1 MNKNGKINA
10 QTIGIIVISIM
21 ALIALITGFI
31 ISKNAN
37 KGKDTS
43 KESTEILDSFYKYM
57 GSDEEKIIY
66 YGSSS
71 CSYCELQTPIIEQI
85 KEDYDIDYLYIDA
98 TKLSSDDKNE
108 ILKVLDVEGSTPTIA
123 VVKDDSV
130 IDVNVGYMDG
140 KATVEFLKDNK
151 ILKDDATYKP
161 EENLTFIGFNE
172 YKDLVSKDDTMVIV
186 IGQTTCS
193 HCIAAKPVLSRV
205 AGNYNITINYLN
217 LTELSS
223 DEQNE
228 LIESLKNLGYE
239 DAENLGTPLTI
250 IVKNKHIEGTIEGEN
265 PPSYFTRQFKKYG
278 VITE

>member
-37 KGKDTS
+37 KGKNTS

-57 GSDEEKIIY
+57 GNDEEKIIY

-123 VVKDDSV
+123 IVKDDSV

-140 KATVEFLKDNK
+140 KATIEFLKDNK

-172 YKDLVSKDDTMVIV
+172 YKDLVSKDDTTVIV

>member
-21 ALIALITGFI
+21 ALIALIAGFI

-71 CSYCELQTPIIEQI
+71 CSYCELQTPIMEQI
-85 KEDYDIDYLYIDA
+85 KKDYDIDYLYIDA

-140 KATVEFLKDNK
+140 TTTVEFLKDNK

-172 YKDLVSKDDTMVIV
+172 YKDLVSKDDTTVIV

-193 HCIAAKPVLSRV
+193 HCIAVKPVLSRV

-228 LIESLKNLGYE
+228 LIENLKNLGYE

-250 IVKNKHIEGTIEGEN
+250 IVKNKQIEGTIEGEN
-265 PPSYFTRQFKKYG
+265 PPSYFTRQFKKYS

>member
-21 ALIALITGFI
+21 ALIALIAGFI

-43 KESTEILDSFYKYM
+43 KESTEILDTFYKYM

-71 CSYCELQTPIIEQI
+71 CSYCELQTPIMEQI
-85 KEDYDIDYLYIDA
+85 KKDYDIDYLYIDA

-140 KATVEFLKDNK
+140 TTTVEFLKDNK

-172 YKDLVSKDDTMVIV
+172 YKDLVSKDDTTVIV

-193 HCIAAKPVLSRV
+193 HCIAVKPVLSRV

-217 LTELSS
+217 LTEISS

-228 LIESLKNLGYE
+228 LIENLKNLGYE

-250 IVKNKHIEGTIEGEN
+250 IVKNKQIEGTIEGEN
-265 PPSYFTRQFKKYG
+265 PPSYFTRQFKKYS

>member
-57 GSDEEKIIY
+57 GSDKEKIIY

-172 YKDLVSKDDTMVIV
+172 YKDLVSKDDTTVIV

-193 HCIAAKPVLSRV
+193 HCISAKPVLSRV

-239 DAENLGTPLTI
+239 DVENLGTPLTI